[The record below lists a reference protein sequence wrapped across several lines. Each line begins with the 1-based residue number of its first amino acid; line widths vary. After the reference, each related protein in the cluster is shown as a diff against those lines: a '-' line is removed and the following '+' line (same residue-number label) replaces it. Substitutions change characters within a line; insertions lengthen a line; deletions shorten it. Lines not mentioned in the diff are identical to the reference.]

1 MNNNRG
7 ILLVVSGPSG
17 VGKGTVIS
25 KLFEMDENLYFSV
38 SATTRKP
45 RPGETDGVSYNFK
58 TREQFEEEIDNG
70 EMLEYAMYSGNY
82 YGTPK
87 SAVERK
93 LAQGKDVVL
102 DIEINGARSVS
113 RLMPEAVLVYILP
126 PDMAELRRRLEGRNT
141 ETEEMIKLRLE
152 TAYHELREAPEMYDF
167 FVVNDVVESAAS
179 KIEYIL
185 EAKRC
190 SRIAMQK
197 ALKQILEEVNNLA

>member
-1 MNNNRG
+1 
-7 ILLVVSGPSG
+7 
-17 VGKGTVIS
+17 
-25 KLFEMDENLYFSV
+25 
-38 SATTRKP
+38 
-45 RPGETDGVSYNFK
+45 
-58 TREQFEEEIDNG
+58 
-70 EMLEYAMYSGNY
+70 
-82 YGTPK
+82 
-87 SAVERK
+87 
-93 LAQGKDVVL
+93 
-102 DIEINGARSVS
+102 
-113 RLMPEAVLVYILP
+113 
-126 PDMAELRRRLEGRNT
+126 MAELRRRLEGRNT

>member
-1 MNNNRG
+1 
-7 ILLVVSGPSG
+7 
-17 VGKGTVIS
+17 
-25 KLFEMDENLYFSV
+25 
-38 SATTRKP
+38 
-45 RPGETDGVSYNFK
+45 
-58 TREQFEEEIDNG
+58 
-70 EMLEYAMYSGNY
+70 MYGGNY

-87 SAVERK
+87 SAVEKK

>member
-1 MNNNRG
+1 MNRNEPQKEG
-7 ILLVVSGPSG
+7 LLIVLSGPSG

-70 EMLEYAMYSGNY
+70 EMLEYAMYGGNY

-87 SAVERK
+87 SAVEKK

-126 PDMAELRRRLEGRNT
+126 PDMAELRRRLEGRRRCRNGRACQGRARRCCRGRADRLRRRRRRVYM
-141 ETEEMIKLRLE
+141 ERAWLRLARQDRRKSCKVISLY
-152 TAYHELREAPEMYDF
+152 T
-167 FVVNDVVESAAS
+167 
-179 KIEYIL
+179 
-185 EAKRC
+185 
-190 SRIAMQK
+190 
-197 ALKQILEEVNNLA
+197 

>member
-70 EMLEYAMYSGNY
+70 EMLEYAMYGGNY
-82 YGTPK
+82 YGTPLQPIRE
-87 SAVERK
+87 AIENGV
-93 LAQGKDVVL
+93 DVVM
-102 DIEINGARSVS
+102 DVE
-113 RLMPEAVLVYILP
+113 
-126 PDMAELRRRLEGRNT
+126 
-141 ETEEMIKLRLE
+141 
-152 TAYHELREAPEMYDF
+152 
-167 FVVNDVVESAAS
+167 VVG
-179 KIEYIL
+179 
-185 EAKRC
+185 
-190 SRIAMQK
+190 
-197 ALKQILEEVNNLA
+197 ALKIKKRLPDDGNSLIAG

>member
-1 MNNNRG
+1 MNNRG

-45 RPGETDGVSYNFK
+45 RPGDGISYNFK
-58 TREQFEEEIDNG
+58 TREEFEQEIDNG
-70 EMLEYAMYSGNY
+70 EMLEYAMYGGNY

-87 SAVERK
+87 SAVEKK

-126 PDMAELRRRLEGRNT
+126 PDMAELRRRLEGRHT

-152 TAYHELREAPEMYDF
+152 TAYRELREAPELYDF
-167 FVVNDVVESAAS
+167 FVVNDVVEAAAA

-190 SRIAMQK
+190 GRNAMQK

>member
-1 MNNNRG
+1 MDG
-7 ILLVVSGPSG
+7 KKGKLAVISGFSG
-17 VGKGTVIS
+17 VGKGTAVKELIQQYPYA
-25 KLFEMDENLYFSV
+25 LSV
-38 SATTRKP
+38 SATTRSP
-45 RPGETDGVSYNFK
+45 RPGEIDGVSYHFVS
-58 TREQFEEEIDNG
+58 REAFEERIAAGDFFEWARYVD
-70 EMLEYAMYSGNY
+70 NY

-87 SAVERK
+87 SAVEKK

-126 PDMAELRRRLEGRNT
+126 PDMAELRRRLEGRHT

-152 TAYHELREAPEMYDF
+152 TAYRELREAPELYDF
-167 FVVNDVVESAAS
+167 FVVNDVVEAAAA

-190 SRIAMQK
+190 GRNAMQK